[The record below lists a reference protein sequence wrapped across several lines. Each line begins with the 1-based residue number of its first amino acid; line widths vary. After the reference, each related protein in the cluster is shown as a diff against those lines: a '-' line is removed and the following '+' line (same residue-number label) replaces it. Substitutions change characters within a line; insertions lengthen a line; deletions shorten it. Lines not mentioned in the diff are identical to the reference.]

1 MANQKARRLQYGGER
16 AGKAR
21 QTVSAQRPWNH
32 FPAPHPK
39 PLSALSRPQLAAR
52 LATLRRAM
60 DLLAE
65 QAELDGCAV
74 FPCIGRMKG
83 VLIDMENDLR
93 ASDKA
98 AQRGEPLPHSVAVAL
113 AGRKGQ

>member
-1 MANQKARRLQYGGER
+1 
-16 AGKAR
+16 
-21 QTVSAQRPWNH
+21 
-32 FPAPHPK
+32 
-39 PLSALSRPQLAAR
+39 
-52 LATLRRAM
+52 
-60 DLLAE
+60 
-65 QAELDGCAV
+65 
-74 FPCIGRMKG
+74 MKG

>member
-1 MANQKARRLQYGGER
+1 M
-16 AGKAR
+16 
-21 QTVSAQRPWNH
+21 SARPWNN

-39 PLSALSRPQLAAR
+39 PVSALSRSQLAAR
-52 LATLRRAM
+52 IATLRRAM

-93 ASDKA
+93 ALDKA
-98 AQRGEPLPHSVAVAL
+98 AERGEPLPQAVAMAL
-113 AGRKGQ
+113 AGRQAR